1 MLQWTAIYKDR
12 SELHQYEQLEDGS
25 NKENAFSKINQEELL
40 GFRVDDG
47 NRHIV
52 VDMTNGLF
60 AINNT
65 VFVHKDTV
73 NLVDYK
79 LVYYRRVK
87 KTIGTGN
94 TNTGSETYH
103 FVGYQVNI
111 DDKAVKKIY
120 GINEAGLIMPEEN

>member
-1 MLQWTAIYKDR
+1 MEWTAIYKDR
-12 SELHQYEQLEDGS
+12 SELHQYEQLENGS
-25 NKENAFSKINQEELL
+25 NKENLFSDINQEELL

-65 VFVHKDTV
+65 VFVHKNTI
-73 NLVDYK
+73 NLSDYK

-94 TNTGSETYH
+94 AKQDSETYH
-103 FVGYQVNI
+103 FVGYQVNV
-111 DDKAVKKIY
+111 DGKSVKKIY
-120 GINEAGLIMPEEN
+120 GINEAGLIMPEENI